1 MLGDF
6 MEQKISNLSQQLWSL
21 TADLRPAAEGTRD
34 DLHRARVAIASA
46 LASGESSVASRSA
59 PAVSRTPLEP
69 TQALQEL
76 LDTAVSESSPE
87 LVKSADFVVA
97 RREVPLAI
105 AGLSSLTPSAVAGQA
120 IDVSFGPFLDQ
131 LGRPVWIDL
140 YRIVRQVRLVRVAGG
155 APFLVLPIGG
165 LLGTESGY
173 KLGSG
178 SVWIASQQLAIAA
191 PASSYTGI
199 LIKGGSVKFS
209 SSLPHTGLEI
219 VVPPTVTCTLALD
232 LNDGAAPGGTGAG
245 QDARLSNAKLPAKAT
260 FVFAHGGSSVK
271 GVSSASF
278 TVYGSTVDVDVIAG
292 VAIYDAALSQVL
304 YNAKTTAATFE
315 VKDVRSDQFV
325 PAETASIHQVAWALP
340 VAVTSASSLGSAAGA
355 GSLAMFLDSGLTV
368 AWKGQA
374 TPLPAGPLVVLVV
387 PGLITVVALQV
398 LGLGTKESILLWSDK
413 PGDPPTSQLTLGWKS
428 TFAIWFFS
436 SSSGSE
442 ILAMFGAIDGNFDR
456 PITVGGRRVYVHS
469 DLALI
474 LFIESA
480 AFTGFIVE
488 AALQPPPVR
497 PNAPLAFSIANA
509 VFRTT
514 QAKSLI
520 LVAAFDGVQA
530 NAGGL
535 ALGFGLQYLL
545 PILPDPYAANFDVA
559 VRQLNDTG
567 VVGVLSAIVLWAPA
581 LKPVLTYTLPGNATS
596 ALLGAQT
603 NLARDVVADQSA
615 AAVGFGAVV
624 LLDLSTNVDQFGVAW
639 KTNPSERGAGPNA
652 LAVDSM
658 FLESPSDSVYVLTV
672 PSVLWEPVYTDP
684 PPSPPYP
691 AGYPSPIS
699 FPNSGGP
706 TTIGVQS
713 VNLVRVAPAPALD
726 NLVGN
731 FTTSPAPSTATAR
744 LTLPFGMEAFA
755 TLNKSAGPAFKG
767 ANVAYNRPKFTAE
780 SVIGGYQISLNAV
793 DPAFPDSPAFQ
804 GYTIQLQNT
813 LFNGVPTAPP
823 VSILGVDVD
832 TIFNGYLG
840 PGGTNQLVPVTRI
853 DLSGYGESLF
863 SNWRNET
870 NDVTAVS
877 KARFD
882 VLIGRTS
889 VEVVQ
894 VRSILYPYGV
904 RVVRTITID
913 RKNTGVVTRH
923 DSGWQA
929 SSDGVYDFAGSTLT
943 VHPGVVQKIVNVVN
957 IRDTG
962 QLIDVGGAQ
971 VAGVFFDGDLVIDG
985 ITKGGGLDGVPAR
998 NQIGYI
1004 QLTPEKSGGP
1014 LTDAQYEQL
1023 IQRAG
1028 PLGGGVDCV
1037 LNVATSG
1044 LMMKLGRVGVG
1055 VTQGMSGPEFVMTA
1069 WGSPQFPY
1077 GGQWSFL
1084 KQTGPGTA
1092 PELVNTDLGVPLIRS
1107 GPVPNP
1113 PPPSSA
1119 YRFADPEDL
1128 ANAASPASDY
1138 GIVHATGTQRV
1149 FFQRPKIDANALNQ
1163 ITSTVAPTLADPY
1176 SLANSVGLFPRTD
1189 AAIPFPNANYSL
1201 DISGGGAI
1209 KLQLPSPTFPV
1220 TVGQRTISEAGGVR
1234 AYADYTGATATISID
1249 TAAAV
1254 SWTFQ
1259 LQDVNVATSS
1269 TLMGEVLRL
1278 KASVEAS
1285 ASAETRL
1292 KNSQMIFG
1300 GALGPVQSILTFLSS
1315 LGFPSPLNVSMTNSV
1330 KVKAGLKIPMDDE
1343 LNKLLPPGGPQFADT
1358 DVVVSLVINN
1368 PISEADFELGA
1379 TILIPTPFDPLMAV
1393 GLVKIQIQMST
1404 ASGNTF
1410 TLTVG
1415 VGLGVSFKVGGFGV
1429 TAYFAETMFFIVGDT
1444 VLGFGVGMLIKGSID
1459 LEIISV
1465 DVSVEAKMAI
1475 LKVSCPGV
1483 TIYGAAQVTFAIE
1496 ITICWVIDIDIE
1508 VQAEADQN
1516 LNGGPC
1522 ALPDVL

>member
-1 MLGDF
+1 MS
-6 MEQKISNLSQQLWSL
+6 QKISNLSQQLWSL
-21 TADLRPAAEGTRD
+21 TADLRPAAGGTRD
-34 DLHRARVAIASA
+34 DLHQARVAIASA
-46 LASGESSVASRSA
+46 LASNETHVVSRSPAAVGHA
-59 PAVSRTPLEP
+59 PVEL
-69 TQALQEL
+69 TQAHQQL
-76 LDTAVSESSPE
+76 LDAAISESSPE
-87 LVKSADFVVA
+87 LLESAAFVVT
-97 RREVPLAI
+97 RREVPVATV
-105 AGLSSLTPSAVAGQA
+105 GLSSHAPLAVAGHA
-120 IDVSFGPFLDQ
+120 VDMTFGPFLDQ

-140 YRIVRQVRLVRVAGG
+140 FRIVRQVRLVRVAGG
-155 APFLVLPIGG
+155 APFMLVPIRG
-165 LLGTESGY
+165 LLGRESGY
-173 KLGSG
+173 KLGPG
-178 SVWIASQQLAIAA
+178 SVWIASQQLAAAA
-191 PASSYTGI
+191 PASSYTGL
-199 LIKGGSVKFS
+199 LIAGGSIRFS
-209 SSLPHTGLEI
+209 SPLPHSGLEI

-232 LNDGAAPGGTGAG
+232 LNGGVAPAGTGAG
-245 QDARLSNAKLPAKAT
+245 GDARLSDANVPTKAT
-260 FVFAHGGSSVK
+260 FVFTHGGAVVEA
-271 GVSSASF
+271 VSRASL
-278 TVYGSTVDVDVIAG
+278 TVYGSSVDVEVNQG
-292 VAIYDAALSQVL
+292 VATYDAALTQLL
-304 YNAKTTAATFE
+304 YRGKTTASTFT

-325 PAETASIHQVAWALP
+325 PAGTASIAAVAWALP

-355 GSLAMFLDSGLTV
+355 GSLAMLLRSGLTV
-368 AWKGQA
+368 TWKGQ
-374 TPLPAGPLVVLVV
+374 TNPVPAGGVVVLVG
-387 PGLITVVALQV
+387 PGLITVVATDA
-398 LGLGTKESILLWSDK
+398 LGLGTKEVIPLWSAK
-413 PGDPPTSQLTLGWKS
+413 PGDPPTSQLTLSWKS

-436 SSSGSE
+436 SSAGSE
-442 ILAMFGAIDGNFDR
+442 ILATFGAIDGNFDR

-469 DLALI
+469 DVGLI

-480 AFTGFIVE
+480 AFNGVIVE
-488 AALQPPPVR
+488 ALLQAPPVR

-514 QAKSLI
+514 QAETLI
-520 LVAAFDGVQA
+520 LVAAFDGERAV
-530 NAGGL
+530 AGGL

-567 VVGVLSAIVLWAPA
+567 VVGLLSAIVLWFPTI
-581 LKPVLTYTLPGNATS
+581 KPVLTYTLPTNATG
-596 ALLGAQT
+596 ALLSAQT
-603 NLARDVVADQSA
+603 NFARDVPTLSA
-615 AAVGFGAVV
+615 ISVNNAGIV

-639 KTNPSERGAGPNA
+639 QPGGAVIGGPGPSPPV
-652 LAVDSM
+652 VDSM
-658 FLESPSDSVYVLTV
+658 FLASASNSVFVLTV

-691 AGYPSPIS
+691 VGYPSPIS
-699 FPNSGGP
+699 YPNSGGP
-706 TTIGVQS
+706 TAIGVQS

-726 NLVGN
+726 HVVAN
-731 FTTSPAPSTATAR
+731 FTTSQAPSAA
-744 LTLPFGMEAFA
+744 LAHFTLPFGLEALA

-767 ANVAYNRPKFTAE
+767 ANVAYNRPTFTAE

-793 DPAFPDSPAFQ
+793 DPAFPDSPAFD
-804 GYTIQLQNT
+804 GFTTQLQNT
-813 LFNGVPTAPP
+813 LFNGIPTAPP

-840 PGGTNQLVPVTRI
+840 QGGTHPLVPVTRI

-929 SSDGVYDFAGSTLT
+929 SSDGVYDFTGSTLT

-962 QLIDVGGAQ
+962 QLIDVGGVQ
-971 VAGVFFDGDLVIDG
+971 VAGVYFDGDLVIDG
-985 ITKGGGLDGVPAR
+985 IAKGSGPDGVPAR

-1023 IQRAG
+1023 IQKAG

-1084 KQTGPGTA
+1084 KQTGFGTA
-1092 PELVNTDLGVPLIRS
+1092 PELVDTDLGIPLIRA
-1107 GPVPNP
+1107 GAVPT
-1113 PPPSSA
+1113 PPPSTSA

-1128 ANAASPASDY
+1128 ANATSPASDY

-1149 FFQRPKIDANALNQ
+1149 FFQRPKIEATAPNS

-1176 SLANSVGLFPRTD
+1176 SLANSVGFFPRTD

-1201 DISGGGAI
+1201 GISAGGAI
-1209 KLQLPSPTFPV
+1209 KLHLPSPSFPV

-1234 AYADYTGATATISID
+1234 AYADYAGATATISID
-1249 TAAAV
+1249 TAAPV
-1254 SWTFQ
+1254 SWAFS

-1269 TLMGEVLRL
+1269 TLMGEVIRL

-1285 ASAETRL
+1285 ANAETQL
-1292 KNSQMIFG
+1292 KNSQILFG
-1300 GALGPVQSILTFLSS
+1300 GALGPVQSVLSFLES

-1343 LNKLLPPGGPQFADT
+1343 INKLLPPGGPQFDDT
-1358 DVVVSLVINN
+1358 DVVVSLVIDS
-1368 PISEADFELGA
+1368 PISEADFEFGA

-1393 GLVKIQIQMST
+1393 GLVKIEIQMST

-1415 VGLGVSFKVGGFGV
+1415 VGVGVSFKVAGFGCV
-1429 TAYFAETMFFIVGDT
+1429 AYFAETMFFIVGDM

-1459 LEIISV
+1459 LEIVSV

-1475 LKVSCPGV
+1475 LKVTCPDV

>member
-1 MLGDF
+1 M
-6 MEQKISNLSQQLWSL
+6 
-21 TADLRPAAEGTRD
+21 AE
-34 DLHRARVAIASA
+34 
-46 LASGESSVASRSA
+46 
-59 PAVSRTPLEP
+59 
-69 TQALQEL
+69 
-76 LDTAVSESSPE
+76 
-87 LVKSADFVVA
+87 
-97 RREVPLAI
+97 
-105 AGLSSLTPSAVAGQA
+105 
-120 IDVSFGPFLDQ
+120 
-131 LGRPVWIDL
+131 
-140 YRIVRQVRLVRVAGG
+140 
-155 APFLVLPIGG
+155 
-165 LLGTESGY
+165 
-173 KLGSG
+173 
-178 SVWIASQQLAIAA
+178 
-191 PASSYTGI
+191 
-199 LIKGGSVKFS
+199 
-209 SSLPHTGLEI
+209 
-219 VVPPTVTCTLALD
+219 
-232 LNDGAAPGGTGAG
+232 
-245 QDARLSNAKLPAKAT
+245 
-260 FVFAHGGSSVK
+260 
-271 GVSSASF
+271 
-278 TVYGSTVDVDVIAG
+278 
-292 VAIYDAALSQVL
+292 
-304 YNAKTTAATFE
+304 
-315 VKDVRSDQFV
+315 
-325 PAETASIHQVAWALP
+325 
-340 VAVTSASSLGSAAGA
+340 
-355 GSLAMFLDSGLTV
+355 
-368 AWKGQA
+368 
-374 TPLPAGPLVVLVV
+374 
-387 PGLITVVALQV
+387 
-398 LGLGTKESILLWSDK
+398 
-413 PGDPPTSQLTLGWKS
+413 
-428 TFAIWFFS
+428 
-436 SSSGSE
+436 
-442 ILAMFGAIDGNFDR
+442 
-456 PITVGGRRVYVHS
+456 
-469 DLALI
+469 
-474 LFIESA
+474 
-480 AFTGFIVE
+480 
-488 AALQPPPVR
+488 
-497 PNAPLAFSIANA
+497 
-509 VFRTT
+509 
-514 QAKSLI
+514 
-520 LVAAFDGVQA
+520 
-530 NAGGL
+530 
-535 ALGFGLQYLL
+535 
-545 PILPDPYAANFDVA
+545 
-559 VRQLNDTG
+559 
-567 VVGVLSAIVLWAPA
+567 
-581 LKPVLTYTLPGNATS
+581 
-596 ALLGAQT
+596 
-603 NLARDVVADQSA
+603 QSA
-615 AAVGFGAVV
+615 ATVGPGAVV

-639 KTNPSERGAGPNA
+639 QTSPSVRGAGPNT
-652 LAVDSM
+652 LAVNSM

-691 AGYPSPIS
+691 VGYPSPIS
-699 FPNSGGP
+699 FLNSGGP
-706 TTIGVQS
+706 TAIGVQS

-731 FTTSPAPSTATAR
+731 FTTNPAPSTAVAR

-804 GYTIQLQNT
+804 GYTIQLRNT

-840 PGGTNQLVPVTRI
+840 PSGTHKLVPVTRL

-929 SSDGVYDFAGSTLT
+929 SSDGVYDFIGSTLT

-985 ITKGGGLDGVPAR
+985 IAKGTGLDGVPAR

-1004 QLTPEKSGGP
+1004 QLTPEQSGGP

-1023 IQRAG
+1023 IQKAG

-1084 KQTGPGTA
+1084 KQTGAGTA
-1092 PELVNTDLGVPLIRS
+1092 PELVDTDLGVPLIRS
-1107 GPVPNP
+1107 GAVPTP
-1113 PPPSSA
+1113 PPPTSA

-1128 ANAASPASDY
+1128 ANATSPASDY

-1149 FFQRPKIDANALNQ
+1149 FFQRPKIEANAPNQ
-1163 ITSTVAPTLADPY
+1163 ITSTVSPTLADPY

-1201 DISGGGAI
+1201 GISGAGAI
-1209 KLQLPSPTFPV
+1209 KLHLPSPTFPV

-1249 TAAAV
+1249 TAAPV
-1254 SWTFQ
+1254 SWAFH

-1269 TLMGEVLRL
+1269 TLMGEVIRL

-1285 ASAETRL
+1285 ANTETQL

-1300 GALGPVQSILTFLSS
+1300 GALGPVQDILSFLSS
-1315 LGFPSPLNVSMTNSV
+1315 LGFPSPLNVSMTNGV

-1343 LNKLLPPGGPQFADT
+1343 LNKLLPPGGPQFDDT
-1358 DVVVSLVINN
+1358 DVVVSLVIDN
-1368 PISEADFELGA
+1368 PVSEADFELGA

-1415 VGLGVSFKVGGFGV
+1415 VGLGVSFTVGGFGCK
-1429 TAYFAETMFFIVGDT
+1429 AYFAETMFFIVGDM
-1444 VLGFGVGMLIKGSID
+1444 VLGFGVGMLIKGNID
-1459 LEIISV
+1459 LEIVSV

-1475 LKVSCPGV
+1475 LKVTCPGV

>member
-1 MLGDF
+1 MTR
-6 MEQKISNLSQQLWSL
+6 EISNLSQQLWSL
-21 TADLRPAAEGTRD
+21 TADLRPAAEGKPD
-34 DLHRARVAIASA
+34 DLHRARVYIASA
-46 LASGESSVASRSA
+46 LASNETSVAARSA
-59 PAVSRTPLEP
+59 SAVTQTPVEL
-69 TQALQEL
+69 TQAHQQL
-76 LDTAVSESSPE
+76 LDTAIKESSPE
-87 LVKSADFVVA
+87 LVESGAFVVT
-97 RREVPLAI
+97 RREVPLAVGGPSNL
-105 AGLSSLTPSAVAGQA
+105 APSAVAGQA
-120 IDVSFGPFLDQ
+120 IDLTFGPFLDQ

-140 YRIVRQVRLVRVAGG
+140 YRIVREVRLVRVAGG
-155 APFLVLPIGG
+155 APFLVLPITG
-165 LLGTESGY
+165 LLGTQSSY
-173 KLGSG
+173 KLGAG
-178 SVWIASQQLAIAA
+178 SVWIASQQLAGTA

-209 SSLPHTGLEI
+209 SPLPHSGLEI
-219 VVPPTVTCTLALD
+219 VVPPAVTCTLAID
-232 LNDGAAPGGTGAG
+232 LNGGAAPAGTGAG
-245 QDARLSNAKLPAKAT
+245 QDARLSNAKLPAKAR
-260 FVFAHGGSSVK
+260 FVFAAGGSRVEA
-271 GVSSASF
+271 VSSSSL

-292 VAIYDAALSQVL
+292 GAAYDAELTQIL
-304 YNAKTTAATFE
+304 YRATTTASTYE
-315 VKDVRSDQFV
+315 VKDVRSDQFM
-325 PAETASIHQVAWALP
+325 PGGTASIHQVAWALP
-340 VAVTSASSLGSAAGA
+340 VAVTPASSLGSAAGA
-355 GSLAMFLDSGLTV
+355 GSLAVFLESGLTV

-374 TPLPAGPLVVLVV
+374 SPVPAGPLVLLAA
-387 PGLITVVALQV
+387 PGLVTVVALQV
-398 LGLGTKESILLWSDK
+398 FGLGTQESIHLWSGK
-413 PGDPPTSQLTLGWKS
+413 PGDSPTSQITLGWKS
-428 TFAIWFFS
+428 TFAIWVFS

-442 ILAMFGAIDGNFDR
+442 MLAMFAAIDGNFDR

-514 QAKSLI
+514 QATSLI

-530 NAGGL
+530 KAGGL

-559 VRQLNDTG
+559 VRQLSDTG
-567 VVGVLSAIVLWAPA
+567 VVGLLSAIVLWTPTI
-581 LKPVLTYTLPGNATS
+581 KPVLTYALPANAAS
-596 ALLGAQT
+596 AMLGAQP
-603 NLARDVVADQSA
+603 NPAQGFVAVQPS
-615 AAVGFGAVV
+615 AAVGYGAVV

-639 KTNPSERGAGPNA
+639 QTNSRLRAAGPNT

-658 FLESPSDSVYVLTV
+658 YLESPSDSVYVLTA

-691 AGYPSPIS
+691 VGYPSPIS

-706 TTIGVQS
+706 TALGVQS

-726 NLVGN
+726 NLVAN
-731 FTTSPAPSTATAR
+731 FTTNPAPSTTTAR

-767 ANVAYNRPKFTAE
+767 ANVAYNRPQFTAE

-793 DPAFPDSPAFQ
+793 DPAFPDSPGFE
-804 GYTIQLQNT
+804 GYTIQLQNS

-840 PGGTNQLVPVTRI
+840 PSGTHQLVPVTRI

-863 SNWRNET
+863 SDWRNET
-870 NDVTAVS
+870 NDVAAVS

-904 RVVRTITID
+904 RVVRTITIE
-913 RKNTGVVTRH
+913 RKNTGVVARH
-923 DSGWQA
+923 DSGWRP
-929 SSDGVYDFAGSTLT
+929 SSDGVYDFTGSTLT
-943 VHPGVVQKIVNVVN
+943 VHPGVVQKIVNVIN

-962 QLIDVGGAQ
+962 ELIDVGGGAQ

-985 ITKGGGLDGVPAR
+985 IAKGAGPDGVPAR

-1023 IQRAG
+1023 IQKAG

-1084 KQTGPGTA
+1084 KQTGAGTA
-1092 PELVNTDLGVPLIRS
+1092 PELVDTDLGVPLIRA
-1107 GPVPNP
+1107 GAIPAP
-1113 PPPSSA
+1113 PPPTSA

-1128 ANAASPASDY
+1128 ANATFPASDY

-1149 FFQRPKIDANALNQ
+1149 FFQRPKIEATAPNR

-1201 DISGGGAI
+1201 GISGGGAI
-1209 KLQLPSPTFPV
+1209 KLNLPSPSFPV

-1234 AYADYTGATATISID
+1234 AYADYTGAIATISID
-1249 TAAAV
+1249 TAAPV
-1254 SWTFQ
+1254 SWSFH

-1269 TLMGEVLRL
+1269 TLMGEVIRL

-1285 ASAETRL
+1285 ANAETRL
-1292 KNSQMIFG
+1292 TNSQMIFG
-1300 GALGPVQSILTFLSS
+1300 GALGPVQDILTFLSS

-1330 KVKAGLKIPMDDE
+1330 KVKAGLKIPMDKE
-1343 LNKLLPPGGPQFADT
+1343 LNKLLPPGGPQFDDT
-1358 DVVVSLVINN
+1358 DVVVSLVIDN
-1368 PISEADFELGA
+1368 PVSEFDFEFGA
-1379 TILIPTPFDPLMAV
+1379 TILIPTPFDPLVAV
-1393 GLVKIQIQMST
+1393 GLTKIQIQMST

-1415 VGLGVSFKVGGFGV
+1415 AGLGVTFKVAGFGC

-1444 VLGFGVGMLIKGSID
+1444 VLGFGVGLLIKGSID
-1459 LEIISV
+1459 LEIVSV

-1475 LKVSCPGV
+1475 LKVTCPGV
-1483 TIYGAAQVTFAIE
+1483 TIYGAAQITFAID